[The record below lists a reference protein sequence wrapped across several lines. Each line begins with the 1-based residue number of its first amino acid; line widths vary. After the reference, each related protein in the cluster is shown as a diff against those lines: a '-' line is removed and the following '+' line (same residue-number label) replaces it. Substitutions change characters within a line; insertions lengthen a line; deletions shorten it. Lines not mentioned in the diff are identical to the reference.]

1 MTIVGSEPICS
12 TVTVPESVRESR
24 SEVPVTAIV
33 VKRLPGVS
41 FSVSV
46 KTMLPLPL
54 PLADVIVSQSA
65 CSSVLA
71 AVHDTSCDAT
81 TVIVLFCEA

>member
-33 VKRLPGVS
+33 VERLPGVS

-46 KTMLPLPL
+46 KTMLRNGWSG
-54 PLADVIVSQSA
+54 DEQ
-65 CSSVLA
+65 
-71 AVHDTSCDAT
+71 
-81 TVIVLFCEA
+81 